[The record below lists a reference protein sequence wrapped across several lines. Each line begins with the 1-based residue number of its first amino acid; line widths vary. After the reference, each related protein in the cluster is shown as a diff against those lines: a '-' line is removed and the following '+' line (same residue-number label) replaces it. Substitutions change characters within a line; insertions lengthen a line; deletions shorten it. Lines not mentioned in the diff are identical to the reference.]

1 MFGDIFDE
9 MFNGGRG
16 GGRGGRGDMRGQDL
30 RFNLEITL
38 EQAYGGTEA
47 TVRVPSSVAC
57 EVCHGSGAEA
67 GSKPHQCPTCKGHG
81 RLRAQQGFFTVERAC
96 HTCHGAGQVIDKP
109 CKSCAGQGRV
119 RREKT
124 LKVNIPAG
132 VEDGTRIRLTGE
144 GEAGTRGGPAGDL
157 YVFLSVRRHQM
168 FEREGA
174 DVHCRVPISMV
185 QATLG
190 GNIEVPTL
198 DGKAA
203 RINIPA
209 GAQNGHQFRLRAKG
223 MPIVR
228 STQRGDMY
236 IEINVETPTNLTAK
250 QKELLKEFEK
260 AGKTSPEAD
269 GFFSKVKEMFGGT
282 EPCRSCSSG
291 PRASRSLMSHE
302 RAGRSR
308 PEAILLLV
316 VEAADLLQTFDPGF
330 AVLLD
335 HRARLHAAVLRERR
349 GEALG
354 MGDQPDLRSL
364 GSLGDQPG
372 ERLEQVGMQ
381 AALRLVQR
389 DERPAAGATATPRP
403 ARDSASVPS
412 DSSCASKTRLR
423 MVGEDHAERAASR
436 RAAAPTSARPGKA
449 SSIARSRSTV
459 SRRIWIRV
467 ASTAARLDA
476 VRRHGRRRDRK
487 AGPAQRRAASVRRS

>member
-1 MFGDIFDE
+1 MSQDFYELLGCSRTASPEDIKKAYRKLAMEHHPDRNQGNKDAEKKFKELNHAYDILKDPDKRAAYDRYGAAAFEGGHGPGGPGMNGQDFDFGSVFGNIFDE
-9 MFNGGRG
+9 MFGGGGRG
-16 GGRGGRGDMRGQDL
+16 GRPGGRGDMRGQDL

-38 EQAYGGTEA
+38 EQAYGGTDA
-47 TVRVPSSVAC
+47 TVKVPSSVAC

-81 RLRAQQGFFTVERAC
+81 RLRAQQGFFTVERTC

-109 CKSCAGQGRV
+109 CKNCAGQGRV

-132 VEDGTRIRLTGE
+132 VEDGTRIRLNGE

-223 MPIVR
+223 MPILR

-236 IEINVETPTNLTAK
+236 VEINVETPTNLTAK

-269 GFFSKVKEMFGGT
+269 GFFSKVKEMF
-282 EPCRSCSSG
+282 SG
-291 PRASRSLMSHE
+291 
-302 RAGRSR
+302 
-308 PEAILLLV
+308 
-316 VEAADLLQTFDPGF
+316 D
-330 AVLLD
+330 
-335 HRARLHAAVLRERR
+335 
-349 GEALG
+349 
-354 MGDQPDLRSL
+354 
-364 GSLGDQPG
+364 
-372 ERLEQVGMQ
+372 
-381 AALRLVQR
+381 
-389 DERPAAGATATPRP
+389 
-403 ARDSASVPS
+403 
-412 DSSCASKTRLR
+412 
-423 MVGEDHAERAASR
+423 
-436 RAAAPTSARPGKA
+436 
-449 SSIARSRSTV
+449 
-459 SRRIWIRV
+459 
-467 ASTAARLDA
+467 
-476 VRRHGRRRDRK
+476 
-487 AGPAQRRAASVRRS
+487 

>member
-1 MFGDIFDE
+1 MSQDFYELLGVTRTASADDIKKAYRKLAMQHHPDRNQGNKDAEKKFKDLNHAYDILKDPDKRAAYDRYGAAAFE
-9 MFNGGRG
+9 GGQRARRAAAWAARASISARCSATSSTRCSAVARR
-16 GGRGGRGDMRGQDL
+16 GRGGRGDMRGQDL

-57 EVCHGSGAEA
+57 EPCHGSGAEA
-67 GSKPHQCPTCKGHG
+67 GSKPQQCPTCHGRG
-81 RLRAQQGFFTVERAC
+81 RLRAQQGFFTVERTC

-157 YVFLSVRRHQM
+157 YVFLSVRRHQL

-198 DGKAA
+198 DGKMA

-209 GAQNGHQFRLRAKG
+209 GAQNGHQFRLRGKG

-260 AGKTSPEAD
+260 AGKTSPESE
-269 GFFSKVKEMFGGT
+269 GFFSKVKEMFGG
-282 EPCRSCSSG
+282 
-291 PRASRSLMSHE
+291 
-302 RAGRSR
+302 
-308 PEAILLLV
+308 
-316 VEAADLLQTFDPGF
+316 
-330 AVLLD
+330 
-335 HRARLHAAVLRERR
+335 
-349 GEALG
+349 
-354 MGDQPDLRSL
+354 
-364 GSLGDQPG
+364 
-372 ERLEQVGMQ
+372 
-381 AALRLVQR
+381 
-389 DERPAAGATATPRP
+389 
-403 ARDSASVPS
+403 
-412 DSSCASKTRLR
+412 
-423 MVGEDHAERAASR
+423 
-436 RAAAPTSARPGKA
+436 
-449 SSIARSRSTV
+449 
-459 SRRIWIRV
+459 
-467 ASTAARLDA
+467 
-476 VRRHGRRRDRK
+476 
-487 AGPAQRRAASVRRS
+487 